1 MDTQWLVVRRT
12 KHKIEG
18 AWVEQDGRCTFC
30 CSDKIENIFVNSVNI
45 ITIFVYLSYMS
56 HTIASNITAEQLKV
70 ILDEKLDQK
79 LTPLN
84 LKVSELGS
92 KLEDAM
98 RFL

>member
-1 MDTQWLVVRRT
+1 
-12 KHKIEG
+12 
-18 AWVEQDGRCTFC
+18 
-30 CSDKIENIFVNSVNI
+30 
-45 ITIFVYLSYMS
+45 MS
-56 HTIASNITAEQLKV
+56 HTMASNITAEQLKV

-98 RFL
+98 RFLELANAQYEEVMAKFKVHDEERMKLQEENKILKSAFMLLKVSYVKYKIH